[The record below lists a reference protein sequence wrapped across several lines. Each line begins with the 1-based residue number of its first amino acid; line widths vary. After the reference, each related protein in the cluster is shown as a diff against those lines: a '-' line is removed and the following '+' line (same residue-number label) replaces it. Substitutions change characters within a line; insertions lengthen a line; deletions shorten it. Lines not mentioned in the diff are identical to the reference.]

1 MKKRLL
7 LSISMLILLLYF
19 SLPVAADIGPKPS
32 VVVNFESLGS
42 EQLLRNA
49 AV

>member
-7 LSISMLILLLYF
+7 PFIGMLILLLYF

-32 VVVNFESLGS
+32 VVVDFEGLG
-42 EQLLRNA
+42 A
-49 AV
+49 TTIM